1 MPIVFRDIQGCRV
14 RHLHTR
20 SMRRSSLQARC
31 RRLCISAFS
40 FFVFLMGALSARF
53 IKKHAAT
60 FHCLRFRGMMS
71 HRWIFIRPFLAKPK
85 RASSLWSSGLPK
97 TLTSPSFSRQA
108 KASKLSLVFWLT
120 ENVDFAFVF
129 SPSQSEQALF
139 GLLAYR
145 KRSLSCIY

>member
-1 MPIVFRDIQGCRV
+1 MDV
-14 RHLHTR
+14 
-20 SMRRSSLQARC
+20 
-31 RRLCISAFS
+31 
-40 FFVFLMGALSARF
+40 
-53 IKKHAAT
+53 
-60 FHCLRFRGMMS
+60 
-71 HRWIFIRPFLAKPK
+71 FLAKPK
-85 RASSLWSSGLPK
+85 RASSLWSSGLSK

-108 KASKLSLVFWLT
+108 KASKLSLVFWLI